1 MKKFFSPVLCLL
13 LTTAGLY
20 AQSEVGGATLNGT
33 ITDPSGA
40 AVAGAKVTAVD
51 QGTGF
56 TRPAVSNEAGLYS
69 LVRLPV
75 GTYTLTIEQKGFQI
89 TKRTDISLSVGAVAT
104 VDVRLAIGAAQEVV
118 SVTADVP
125 VSGHTHHL

>member
-1 MKKFFSPVLCLL
+1 MNKNFFLLLLCLL
-13 LTTAGLY
+13 AAAASLS

-56 TRPAVSNEAGLYS
+56 TRPAVSNDAGLYS

-89 TKRTDISLSVGAVAT
+89 TKRTDIPLS
-104 VDVRLAIGAAQEVV
+104 
-118 SVTADVP
+118 
-125 VSGHTHHL
+125 